1 FLRKRNRKALH
12 KALVK
17 IKTEMMNFGFI
28 SLLLTIS
35 EVPISKICI
44 NEAMANSF
52 HPCKDP
58 TELVEPASLSATEI
72 AGSNSNA
79 PFSNETMD
87 ETYCESKGMVSLVSR
102 EGVMQLNVFISVLAM
117 FHVLYCILTMC
128 LGVVK
133 MRKWKAWEDETQT
146 LHYQISNDARRF
158 WLTRQTSFGRRHLKL
173 WSNHPLLLWLV
184 CFARQFSG
192 SISKADYLTLRN
204 GFITA
209 NVSEGSNFNFYKLL
223 TRAFDDDF
231 EQVVG
236 IRFYIQIFCILFIF
250 FSAHRFYNY
259 YWLPFIPLLIV
270 LVVGT
275 KLEVAITK
283 MCMESSKENTVT
295 RGTFLVKPSDNYF
308 WFGRPEW
315 LLHLLQLNL
324 IQNSFQLAFFIWT
337 WYQYGLRSCFN
348 DKTEDF
354 SIRIAMGMAVQLI
367 SGYVTLPLYA
377 LVTQMSS
384 SMKKA
389 VFTERIVR
397 GLKNWQKNAKRISS
411 KNRSNSSGRLLNS
424 LTSDTI
430 DTSITGT
437 QKKNRTDHE
446 HLPPL
451 AVMSPSSSATEI
463 TEEEVQPANTPNP
476 AITSLSTLEIT
487 KEEANPM
494 IITRG
499 TYDGEISFGSSW
511 KAVESSRGTGEISS
525 ITEED
530 DTNLLSVFDH
540 QNIDNDI

>member
-1 FLRKRNRKALH
+1 
-12 KALVK
+12 
-17 IKTEMMNFGFI
+17 
-28 SLLLTIS
+28 
-35 EVPISKICI
+35 
-44 NEAMANSF
+44 
-52 HPCKDP
+52 
-58 TELVEPASLSATEI
+58 
-72 AGSNSNA
+72 
-79 PFSNETMD
+79 
-87 ETYCESKGMVSLVSR
+87 
-102 EGVMQLNVFISVLAM
+102 
-117 FHVLYCILTMC
+117 
-128 LGVVK
+128 
-133 MRKWKAWEDETQT
+133 
-146 LHYQISNDARRF
+146 
-158 WLTRQTSFGRRHLKL
+158 
-173 WSNHPLLLWLV
+173 
-184 CFARQFSG
+184 
-192 SISKADYLTLRN
+192 
-204 GFITA
+204 
-209 NVSEGSNFNFYKLL
+209 
-223 TRAFDDDF
+223 
-231 EQVVG
+231 
-236 IRFYIQIFCILFIF
+236 
-250 FSAHRFYNY
+250 
-259 YWLPFIPLLIV
+259 
-270 LVVGT
+270 
-275 KLEVAITK
+275 
-283 MCMESSKENTVT
+283 
-295 RGTFLVKPSDNYF
+295 
-308 WFGRPEW
+308 
-315 LLHLLQLNL
+315 
-324 IQNSFQLAFFIWT
+324 
-337 WYQYGLRSCFN
+337 
-348 DKTEDF
+348 
-354 SIRIAMGMAVQLI
+354 MG
-367 SGYVTLPLYA
+367 
-377 LVTQMSS
+377 S